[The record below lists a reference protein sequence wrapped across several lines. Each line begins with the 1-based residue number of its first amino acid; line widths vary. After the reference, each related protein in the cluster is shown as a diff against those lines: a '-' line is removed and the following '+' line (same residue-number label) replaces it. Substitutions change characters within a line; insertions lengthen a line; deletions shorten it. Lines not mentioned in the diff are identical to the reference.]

1 MIHNNNFLSLVEEY
15 RPLIKEVDVEYVKTK
30 LDNKEDFTL
39 IDVREDHEWNRG
51 HIPTAIHMA
60 RGIIEINIE
69 KIIPQKDTHIVLYC
83 GGGFRSV
90 LSAYNLQKM
99 GYSNVVSMDGG
110 ISTWINLG
118 YNITL

>member
-1 MIHNNNFLSLVEEY
+1 
-15 RPLIKEVDVEYVKTK
+15 
-30 LDNKEDFTL
+30 
-39 IDVREDHEWNRG
+39 
-51 HIPTAIHMA
+51 MA